1 MPYGQAAVPA
11 KPGEQ
16 RNRYTLPVMD
26 SSGAPLPAKPRVD
39 GSWDAA
45 IAIAGIDAHH
55 TFQTERRMTAPFG
68 PDSMTDNQQSI
79 GGWSDEIPTPGP
91 YNLLYDGNRRD
102 SKAYWQERYGEK
114 VRAYDAEDYAPGNGD
129 LRSGTGDITRPRDPR
144 EFSIPTD
151 DRPTLH
157 GEGRNLG
164 YMVRTG
170 PWGFGQFREE
180 RFDGSHS
187 SYAFTPSLRP
197 SPMQYGDGVG
207 AKRFRTTQRTT
218 PDPMQSQYVTSEV
231 QNVPVNIFAYGSMP
245 QYW

>member
-39 GSWDAA
+39 GSWDAS
-45 IAIAGIDAHH
+45 IAISGIDAHH
-55 TFQTERRMTAPFG
+55 SFATERRLTAPFG

-91 YNLLYDGNRRD
+91 YELLYDGNRRD
-102 SKAYWQERYGEK
+102 QKAYWQERQGEK
-114 VRAYDAEDYAPGNGD
+114 VRAYGDENFTGED
-129 LRSGTGDITRPRDPR
+129 LKSGTGDITRPRDAR
-144 EFSIPTD
+144 QFSIPTD

-157 GEGRNLG
+157 QGPDMN
-164 YMVRTG
+164 YMVRQG
-170 PWGFGQFREE
+170 AWGFGNFREN
-180 RFDGSHS
+180 RFNGTHS

-197 SPMQYGDGVG
+197 SPLQYGDGVG
-207 AKRFRTTQRTT
+207 SKRFRTTQRTT

-231 QNVPVNIFAYGSMP
+231 QDVPVNIFAYGTMP